1 MAAINKDIVLVVSLV
16 LSVVSLVLLFGV
28 TWYFQSSLDL
38 LQQQVE
44 YDRELLFKL
53 QEQINVSKHIIY
65 ICSYIATLD
74 YNEFELHKDQW
85 TGNYVTSKQQ
95 ATTHVPI
102 KINIMYTMA
111 MWLFKHTG
119 WPNMQYI
126 IISYY
131 GNNEHALHHNQR

>member
-53 QEQINVSKHIIY
+53 QEQINVSKNQVNNIRSNAYKLIM
-65 ICSYIATLD
+65 
-74 YNEFELHKDQW
+74 
-85 TGNYVTSKQQ
+85 NY
-95 ATTHVPI
+95 HDD
-102 KINIMYTMA
+102 MM
-111 MWLFKHTG
+111 
-119 WPNMQYI
+119 
-126 IISYY
+126 
-131 GNNEHALHHNQR
+131 

>member
-53 QEQINVSKHIIY
+53 QEQISVRK
-65 ICSYIATLD
+65 
-74 YNEFELHKDQW
+74 
-85 TGNYVTSKQQ
+85 
-95 ATTHVPI
+95 
-102 KINIMYTMA
+102 TMA
-111 MWLFKHTG
+111 FITMF
-119 WPNMQYI
+119 MI
-126 IISYY
+126 
-131 GNNEHALHHNQR
+131 